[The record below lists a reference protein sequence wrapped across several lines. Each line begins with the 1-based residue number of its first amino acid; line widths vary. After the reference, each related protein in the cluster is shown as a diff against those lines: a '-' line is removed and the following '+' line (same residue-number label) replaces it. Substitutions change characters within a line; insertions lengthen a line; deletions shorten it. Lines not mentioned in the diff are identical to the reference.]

1 MEKRTVIK
9 TFCCCLVTQ
18 LCPTFLTL
26 WTVAHQLLCLWDSP
40 GKNAGVGC
48 HSLFQGIFPTQ
59 GSNPSLLLG
68 RGFPDGSYGKESAC
82 NAGDLGL
89 IPGLGRS
96 PGKGNGNPFQ
106 YLAWRIPWM
115 EEPCVLQSVELQRV
129 GHGWITNTF
138 TFTWEAQNLLPS
150 STSIS

>member
-18 LCPTFLTL
+18 LCPTFLTP

-82 NAGDLGL
+82 NAGDQSL

-96 PGKGNGNPFQ
+96 PGKGNGYPLQ
-106 YLAWRIPWM
+106 YSCLENSIDRGAWWAIVHW
-115 EEPCVLQSVELQRV
+115 VAKSQ
-129 GHGWITNTF
+129 TNTF
-138 TFTWEAQNLLPS
+138 RDKVRRAV
-150 STSIS
+150 ISLSYTIT

>member
-1 MEKRTVIK
+1 MIAQHDTQPPWTSQLHESPLPRVYM
-9 TFCCCLVTQ
+9 LVTQ

-106 YLAWRIPWM
+106 YLAWRILRTG
-115 EEPCVLQSVELQRV
+115 EPGGLQSMGLQES
-129 GHGWITNTF
+129 NT
-138 TFTWEAQNLLPS
+138 T
-150 STSIS
+150 